1 MQETSETVVVPPA
14 GAPPT
19 PAAGEAAHAADA
31 AGAAG
36 ARDVPGASARLV
48 VATRLL
54 LDAVA
59 IDVAGYCLWVRAEP
73 VARRWD
79 EEIARAI
86 LEGDEYEL
94 DPLRAAGHR
103 LRTVLDIGGH
113 IGAFTR
119 KVKRYWPDAR
129 VIAAEPDPDSA
140 ALFYRNTAGVPGIS
154 IYPGAVLGR
163 PNVSEVL
170 LRQSGRAN
178 TDRNAAA
185 SQVAEVVAPLAGNFP
200 PAPPTTVVEGR
211 DVIDLLDRH
220 GNPEIDLLKLDC
232 EGADGEILERLAA
245 TGRMRRIGWL
255 RGEWHYVA
263 NIPRIEAALAPT
275 HVFNLQ
281 RGEAPWGA
289 FIAHRK
295 PGIGPH

>member
-1 MQETSETVVVPPA
+1 MYHAGTLSPP
-14 GAPPT
+14 
-19 PAAGEAAHAADA
+19 
-31 AGAAG
+31 
-36 ARDVPGASARLV
+36 PGATMQDASESTAAAPSAGPPSCVRLV
-48 VATRLL
+48 VETRLL
-54 LDAVA
+54 LDAVTF
-59 IDVAGYCLWVRAEP
+59 DVAGHRLWVRAEP
-73 VARRWD
+73 RARRWD

-103 LRTVLDIGGH
+103 LRTVLDVGAH

-119 KVKRYWPDAR
+119 KVKSFWPDAR

-140 ALFYRNTAGVPGIS
+140 ALLRRNTAGLPGIS
-154 IYPGAVLGR
+154 LYAGAVLGR
-163 PNVSEVL
+163 AGVRQVL
-170 LRQSGRAN
+170 LRQTGRAN
-178 TDRNAAA
+178 ADCNAAA
-185 SQVAEVVAPLAGNFP
+185 SQVAEVVVPLAAEYP
-200 PAPPTTVVEGR
+200 PAPPTTVVEAQ
-211 DVIDLLDRH
+211 DVIALLDLH

-245 TGRMRRIGWL
+245 AGRMRRIGWL
-255 RGEWHYVA
+255 RGEWHYRA

-275 HVFNLQ
+275 HIFNIH

-295 PGIGPH
+295 AGIDPH

>member
-1 MQETSETVVVPPA
+1 MQGTSETTTADPRA
-14 GAPPT
+14 SG
-19 PAAGEAAHAADA
+19 AGEAPGL
-31 AGAAG
+31 GATSEE
-36 ARDVPGASARLV
+36 PGPSGIGSSARLV

-59 IDVAGYCLWVRAEP
+59 IDVAGYRLWVRAEP
-73 VARRWD
+73 RARRWD
-79 EEIARAI
+79 EEVARAI

-103 LRTVLDIGGH
+103 LRTVLDIGAH
-113 IGAFTR
+113 IGTFTR
-119 KVKRYWPDAR
+119 KVKRYWPEAT

-140 ALFYRNTAGVPGIS
+140 ALLRRNTAGLPGIS
-154 IYPGAVLGR
+154 LYEGAILGR
-163 PNVSEVL
+163 PDVAQVL
-170 LRQSGRAN
+170 LRQGGRAN
-178 TDRNAAA
+178 TDCNAGG
-185 SQVAEVVAPLAGNFP
+185 SRVAEIVEPLGGEYP
-200 PAPPTTVVEGR
+200 PAPPTTVVDAQ
-211 DVIDLLDRH
+211 DVIRLLDLH

-245 TGRMRRIGWL
+245 ADRMRRIGWL
-255 RGEWHYVA
+255 RGEWHYLA

-275 HVFNLQ
+275 HIFNIH

-295 PGIGPH
+295 AGIDTR